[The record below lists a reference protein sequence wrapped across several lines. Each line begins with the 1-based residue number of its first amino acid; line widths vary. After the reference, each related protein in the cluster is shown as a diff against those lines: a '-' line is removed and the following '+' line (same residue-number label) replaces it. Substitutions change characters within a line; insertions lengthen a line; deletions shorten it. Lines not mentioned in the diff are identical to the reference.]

1 MQYSGYTYAKN
12 SLFIWNL
19 NLTGHPVFLFS
30 KLETNSSSDVCG
42 VCVCVCVCVCV
53 YKYSR

>member
-42 VCVCVCVCVCV
+42 VCVCVCVCV